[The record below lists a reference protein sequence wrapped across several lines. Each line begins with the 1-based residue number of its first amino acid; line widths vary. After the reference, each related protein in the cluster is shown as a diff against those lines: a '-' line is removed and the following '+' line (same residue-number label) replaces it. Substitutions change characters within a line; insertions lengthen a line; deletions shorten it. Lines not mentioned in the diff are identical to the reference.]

1 MRVSWKT
8 LLFITLIGYGAFQHF
23 SHREIVH
30 GVGVLAPEDPL
41 QRNLNV
47 AEMQTINGYQI
58 TPLATFNVKARVLA
72 SKNYHFGREA
82 ELSPVDLALGW
93 GRMSD
98 ETVLNQ
104 IDINQ
109 SNRFYFWRVDAFPI
123 PREEI
128 ESHSA
133 NMHMI
138 PADSHVEK
146 ILKAVRAGQ
155 VVQLNGYLIE
165 AKAAD
170 GWHWKSSLTRS
181 DTGNGACEV
190 VLVKSVD
197 VL

>member
-1 MRVSWKT
+1 MRISWKT
-8 LLFITLIGYGAFQHF
+8 LLLFALIGYGAFQHF
-23 SHREIVH
+23 SNQDIIH
-30 GVGVLAPEDPL
+30 GPGVLAPEEPL
-41 QRNLNV
+41 QRNLNI
-47 AEMQTINGYQI
+47 AETQTISGYQI
-58 TPLATFNVKARVLA
+58 TPLAAFNVKARVLA

-82 ELSPVDLALGW
+82 ELSPIDLALGW

-109 SNRFYFWRVDAFPI
+109 SNRFYFWHVDAFPI

-133 NMHMI
+133 NMHMV
-138 PADSHVEK
+138 PADSRVEK
-146 ILKAVRAGQ
+146 ILKAVRVGQ
-155 VVQLNGYLIE
+155 VVQLNGYLVE
-165 AKAAD
+165 AKASD
-170 GWHWKSSLTRS
+170 GWHWKSSLTRN

-197 VL
+197 VM